1 MNAEE
6 QFVAAALRRIYRWMG
21 VVAVAATLAVLVW
34 KGPWYG
40 GGFAAGAALSILN
53 FHWMKGAVDR
63 LAAYFQPTAAPSC
76 ATATAQPPRAARRPG
91 RAAPA
96 VKFMLRYTLIVAVGY
111 VIFRTSIL
119 SLTAFLAGLFVFV
132 AGVLAEMIYEL
143 ATGTGS
149 ESPT

>member
-6 QFVAAALRRIYRWMG
+6 QFVAAAVQRIYRWMG
-21 VVAVAATLAVLVW
+21 VCAVTFTLVVLVW
-34 KGPWYG
+34 KGPWYA
-40 GGFAAGAALSILN
+40 GGFAAGAVLSILN

-63 LAAYFQPTAAPSC
+63 LAAHFQPTLAHDGMASDTQPYVRLGWLRRNSPSL
-76 ATATAQPPRAARRPG
+76 
-91 RAAPA
+91 
-96 VKFMLRYTLIVAVGY
+96 KFLLRYALIVAVGY

-143 ATGTGS
+143 ATGTGT

>member
-21 VVAVAATLAVLVW
+21 VCAVTLTLVVLVW

-40 GGFAAGAALSILN
+40 GGFAAGAVLSILN

-63 LAAYFQPTAAPSC
+63 LAAYFQPTPPHSEMALE
-76 ATATAQPPRAARRPG
+76 AQPNVRLGWLRRNSPSL
-91 RAAPA
+91 
-96 VKFMLRYTLIVAVGY
+96 KFVLRYALLIAVGY
-111 VIFRTSIL
+111 AIFRTSIL

-143 ATGTGS
+143 ATGTGP
-149 ESPT
+149 ESTA

>member
-21 VVAVAATLAVLVW
+21 GCAVAGTLGVLVW

-40 GGFAAGAALSILN
+40 GGFAVGAVLSILN

-63 LAAYFQPTAAPSC
+63 LAAYFQPTAAL
-76 ATATAQPPRAARRPG
+76 ATAQPTVAARRPG

-96 VKFMLRYTLIVAVGY
+96 VKFMLRYALIVAVGY

-143 ATGTGS
+143 ATGMGTKS
-149 ESPT
+149 ST

>member
-6 QFVAAALRRIYRWMG
+6 QFVAAALRRMYRWMG
-21 VVAVAATLAVLVW
+21 VVAVAATLAVTVW

-63 LAAYFQPTAAPSC
+63 LAAYFQPTPPHPEMALE
-76 ATATAQPPRAARRPG
+76 AQPNVRLGWLRRNSPSL
-91 RAAPA
+91 
-96 VKFMLRYTLIVAVGY
+96 KFVLRYALLIAVGY
-111 VIFRTSIL
+111 AIFRTSIL

>member
-6 QFVAAALRRIYRWMG
+6 QFVAAALGRMYRWMG
-21 VVAVAATLAVLVW
+21 ACAVAVTLAVLLW

-40 GGFAAGAALSILN
+40 GGFAVGAALSILN

-63 LAAYFQPTAAPSC
+63 LAAYFQPTPPHSEMALE
-76 ATATAQPPRAARRPG
+76 AQPNVRLGWLRRNSPSL
-91 RAAPA
+91 
-96 VKFMLRYTLIVAVGY
+96 KFVLRYALLIAASY
-111 VIFRTSIL
+111 VIFRTSVL

-143 ATGTGS
+143 ATGTGAGAS
-149 ESPT
+149 T